1 MLIDLHVFS
10 ISRRYFY
17 GWHLHVY
24 NTLFFFFYI
33 DHSKAI
39 LIKKVKISIFVK
51 ILWKWH
57 VQLTIN
63 AITPY
68 WYIINSKNYLIVCIQ
83 NTNYT
88 SIARYRLILK
98 NYEKYWNENFILI
111 YLWKKKW
118 WLESNLN
125 IYCVIQDCV
134 IIKLL

>member
-1 MLIDLHVFS
+1 MCFLFHVDIFMAD
-10 ISRRYFY
+10 IYMFTIHY
-17 GWHLHVY
+17 
-24 NTLFFFFYI
+24 FFFFYI

-88 SIARYRLILK
+88 FIARYRLILK

-111 YLWKKKW
+111 YLWKKKNDD
-118 WLESNLN
+118 SNL
-125 IYCVIQDCV
+125 IWISIVLYKIV
-134 IIKLL
+134 

>member
-1 MLIDLHVFS
+1 MCFLFHVDIFMAD
-10 ISRRYFY
+10 IYMFTIHY
-17 GWHLHVY
+17 
-24 NTLFFFFYI
+24 FFFFYI

-111 YLWKKKW
+111 YLWKKKNDD
-118 WLESNLN
+118 SNL
-125 IYCVIQDCV
+125 IWISIVLYKIV
-134 IIKLL
+134 

>member
-1 MLIDLHVFS
+1 MCFLFHVDIFMAD
-10 ISRRYFY
+10 IYMFTIHY
-17 GWHLHVY
+17 
-24 NTLFFFFYI
+24 FFFFYI

-63 AITPY
+63 AITSY

-88 SIARYRLILK
+88 FIARYRLILK